1 MSISTGSASAVDG
14 LQGSQQHSQKIAQPA
29 AGRGVQGEVST
40 ASTARARA
48 ESSTAPAVRVAR
60 DVSHAPA
67 AKAAADAREGE
78 AARLGTEQIRQSL
91 EEINNVLAG
100 MSISVQFQIDP
111 NYKDVIVKV
120 VDQNNDKVIL
130 QIPSMEV
137 VRIAKAM
144 DSLKGLL
151 FSQAV

>member
-1 MSISTGSASAVDG
+1 MSISTGPVGAGDG
-14 LQGSQQHSQKIAQPA
+14 LQNSQQRSQKIAQPA
-29 AGRGVQGEVST
+29 VGSSAQGEGFT
-40 ASTARARA
+40 AS
-48 ESSTAPAVRVAR
+48 PVRVPAEM
-60 DVSHAPA
+60 SSAPV
-67 AKAAADAREGE
+67 AKVAVDATEGE
-78 AARLGTEQIRQSL
+78 AAKLSTEQTQQSL
-91 EEINNVLAG
+91 QEINNVLAS

-120 VDQNNDKVIL
+120 VDQQNGKVIL

>member
-1 MSISTGSASAVDG
+1 MSISTGPVSADYG
-14 LQGSQQHSQKIAQPA
+14 LQNSQQRSQKIAQPA
-29 AGRGVQGEVST
+29 ADSKAQGEVST
-40 ASTARARA
+40 APAARARA
-48 ESSTAPAVRVAR
+48 EASTAPA
-60 DVSHAPA
+60 
-67 AKAAADAREGE
+67 AKVAADAREGE
-78 AARLGTEQIRQSL
+78 AARLGTEQVRQSL

-120 VDQNNDKVIL
+120 VDQHNDKVIL

>member
-1 MSISTGSASAVDG
+1 MSISTGLVGADYG
-14 LQGSQQHSQKIAQPA
+14 LQGSPQHSQKIAQPA
-29 AGRGVQGEVST
+29 AGRGAQDEVSMASAARVRAE
-40 ASTARARA
+40 ASTARAARA
-48 ESSTAPAVRVAR
+48 QGE
-60 DVSHAPA
+60 VSPAPA

-78 AARLGTEQIRQSL
+78 AARLGTEQVRQSL
-91 EEINNVLAG
+91 EEINKVLAG

>member
-1 MSISTGSASAVDG
+1 MSISTGPVSAVDG
-14 LQGSQQHSQKIAQPA
+14 LQNSQQRSQKIVQPA
-29 AGRGVQGEVST
+29 AGRSAQGEVST
-40 ASTARARA
+40 A
-48 ESSTAPAVRVAR
+48 
-60 DVSHAPA
+60 PA
-67 AKAAADAREGE
+67 AKVAADAREGE

-120 VDQNNDKVIL
+120 VDQHNDKVIL

>member
-1 MSISTGSASAVDG
+1 MSISTGPVSADHG
-14 LQGSQQHSQKIAQPA
+14 LQNSQQRSQKIVQPA
-29 AGRGVQGEVST
+29 VGRSAQGEVST
-40 ASTARARA
+40 A
-48 ESSTAPAVRVAR
+48 
-60 DVSHAPA
+60 PA
-67 AKAAADAREGE
+67 AKVSAAKVAADARETE
-78 AARLGTEQIRQSL
+78 AARLGTEQVRQSL
-91 EEINNVLAG
+91 EEINKVLAG

>member
-1 MSISTGSASAVDG
+1 MSISTGPVSAVDG
-14 LQGSQQHSQKIAQPA
+14 LQNSQQRSQKIVQPA
-29 AGRGVQGEVST
+29 VGRSAQGEVST
-40 ASTARARA
+40 A
-48 ESSTAPAVRVAR
+48 
-60 DVSHAPA
+60 PA
-67 AKAAADAREGE
+67 AKVAADAREGE

-91 EEINNVLAG
+91 EEINKVLAG

>member
-1 MSISTGSASAVDG
+1 MV
-14 LQGSQQHSQKIAQPA
+14 QPA
-29 AGRGVQGEVST
+29 AGRSAQGEVST
-40 ASTARARA
+40 A
-48 ESSTAPAVRVAR
+48 
-60 DVSHAPA
+60 PA
-67 AKAAADAREGE
+67 AKVAADAREGE
-78 AARLGTEQIRQSL
+78 AARLGTEQIRKSL

>member
-1 MSISTGSASAVDG
+1 MSISTGPVSADYG
-14 LQGSQQHSQKIAQPA
+14 LQNSQQRSQKIVQPA
-29 AGRGVQGEVST
+29 AGRSAQGEVST
-40 ASTARARA
+40 A
-48 ESSTAPAVRVAR
+48 
-60 DVSHAPA
+60 PA
-67 AKAAADAREGE
+67 AKVAADAREGE
-78 AARLGTEQIRQSL
+78 AARLGTEQIRKSL

>member
-1 MSISTGSASAVDG
+1 M
-14 LQGSQQHSQKIAQPA
+14 
-29 AGRGVQGEVST
+29 
-40 ASTARARA
+40 
-48 ESSTAPAVRVAR
+48 
-60 DVSHAPA
+60 
-67 AKAAADAREGE
+67 
-78 AARLGTEQIRQSL
+78 
-91 EEINNVLAG
+91 LAG

>member
-1 MSISTGSASAVDG
+1 MSISTGPVSADHG
-14 LQGSQQHSQKIAQPA
+14 LQNSQQRSQKIVQPA
-29 AGRGVQGEVST
+29 VGRSAQGEVST
-40 ASTARARA
+40 AT
-48 ESSTAPAVRVAR
+48 
-60 DVSHAPA
+60 A
-67 AKAAADAREGE
+67 AKVATDAREGE